1 MSSSFEPN
9 AFLPRKAPPSQPP
22 PGFVPAKIAAPCPA
36 FKAPPAAQLIK
47 IVFQAQLV
55 YSGGPNIVTFSGSVS
70 TASTARMLG
79 HARVALGFCTW
90 AWAWTCAHPWSN
102 PFESEELHREPME
115 HLIQLAPGQS
125 MKACRSCERFKPFKR
140 AWRLLSE
147 WLAKQGYGLSRH
159 RCHRTRFDCYVVCKG
174 IGCLFHK
181 RSWWEYRRWCWT
193 SMGEPQLER
202 REGQF
207 VVHARACGRCL

>member
-1 MSSSFEPN
+1 MDELNRIGHESDDVVAHFRPKALKESLGRIMSSSFEPN

-79 HARVALGFCTW
+79 HIRVGVGFCTW
-90 AWAWTCAHPWSN
+90 A
-102 PFESEELHREPME
+102 
-115 HLIQLAPGQS
+115 
-125 MKACRSCERFKPFKR
+125 
-140 AWRLLSE
+140 
-147 WLAKQGYGLSRH
+147 
-159 RCHRTRFDCYVVCKG
+159 
-174 IGCLFHK
+174 
-181 RSWWEYRRWCWT
+181 
-193 SMGEPQLER
+193 
-202 REGQF
+202 
-207 VVHARACGRCL
+207 